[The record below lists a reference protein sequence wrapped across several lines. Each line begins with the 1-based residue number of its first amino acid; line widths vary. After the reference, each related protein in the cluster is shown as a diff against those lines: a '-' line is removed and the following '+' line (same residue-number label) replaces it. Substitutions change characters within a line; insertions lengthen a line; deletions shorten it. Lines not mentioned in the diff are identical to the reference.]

1 MEISTPL
8 QGSTAVIIPAFNRE
22 KLISSAIENV
32 LSQDCQNLEIIVV
45 DDGSSDG
52 TAERARSYPGVR
64 VLSQA
69 NAGPAAARNFG
80 ISNTHS
86 EFIACLDSDDLW
98 APHMLARLL
107 DELKSDPQIDVVMG
121 LPQLARIRADGLSD
135 EIFGEPGDAFS
146 RSVSGTVFRHA
157 AFLNKVGF
165 FDRELRFGEDLDWFL
180 RAQECK
186 VQIKRLDVISVFFR
200 RHDGNMTKG
209 KNMVDLNLLRT
220 FKKSLDRKRTASTA

>member
-1 MEISTPL
+1 MNTTTPS
-8 QGSTAVIIPAFNRE
+8 QGSTSVIIPAFNRE
-22 KLISSAIENV
+22 ILITAAIENV
-32 LSQDCQNLEIIVV
+32 LSQSCQNLEIIVV
-45 DDGSSDG
+45 DDGSNDG

-69 NAGPAAARNFG
+69 NAGPAAARNLG

-98 APHMLARLL
+98 APHMLSRLL
-107 DELKSDPQIDVVMG
+107 NELKSDAHIDVAMG
-121 LPQLARIRADGLSD
+121 LPQLARIKADGQGD

-146 RSVSGTVFRHA
+146 RSISGTVFRRT
-157 AFLNKVGF
+157 AFLKVGL

-220 FKKSLDRKRTASTA
+220 FKKSLDRKRSASTA